1 MNGRFNPNS
10 LRDWLHLGFVIHHVA
25 GWKRTLDQQARSM
38 DKRPKT
44 LPCISHHDLSHIRS
58 SQGQPFD
65 PTLHITNSVT
75 NVFCLLNFG
84 QRFSIGDEDF
94 LKLRNALSQV
104 LQFTTTLSHILYEA
118 FPWLMKH
125 LPGPHKKV
133 FETRDYVASFVS
145 KEIEKHKVHQSLH
158 EPQDFIDYYLL
169 QMMKSKGDPN
179 STYNEENLIESIMD
193 LFAAG
198 TETTTTTLLWGL
210 LLMTNYP
217 DIQGKVQKEIDDML
231 GSSQSFS
238 YQDKKKLPYTNAVIH
253 EIQRYQYILLFGVHR
268 QCSKEVNMFGFCIPK
283 GATVVIDIQSV
294 LLDPK
299 QWKTPHMFNPNHFLD
314 QHGHFV
320 EREAFLPFG
329 AGARVCPGEQLA
341 RIELF
346 IFFVRMLRT
355 FTFQPPEGVEKIQ
368 EDVVVRMT
376 SPPCPYKVCAIPRSN
391 A

>member
-1 MNGRFNPNS
+1 
-10 LRDWLHLGFVIHHVA
+10 
-25 GWKRTLDQQARSM
+25 
-38 DKRPKT
+38 
-44 LPCISHHDLSHIRS
+44 
-58 SQGQPFD
+58 
-65 PTLHITNSVT
+65 
-75 NVFCLLNFG
+75 
-84 QRFSIGDEDF
+84 
-94 LKLRNALSQV
+94 
-104 LQFTTTLSHILYEA
+104 
-118 FPWLMKH
+118 MKH

-329 AGARVCPGEQLA
+329 AGKCRRP
-341 RIELF
+341 
-346 IFFVRMLRT
+346 
-355 FTFQPPEGVEKIQ
+355 
-368 EDVVVRMT
+368 
-376 SPPCPYKVCAIPRSN
+376 N
-391 A
+391 